1 MRYGKNSQGQ
11 IVMLANCQRHK
22 VNNRMYSGK
31 LQPLSIPGRRWESV
45 SMDLIVKL
53 PTTADGHDS
62 ILVFV
67 DGLSK
72 MVHLVPTTES
82 LNARSF
88 AALFVNN
95 VVRLHRLHGLPAT
108 LISDRGPQFNNNFWA
123 HTCELLG
130 MDKRMSSAFLPQTD

>member
-1 MRYGKNSQGQ
+1 
-11 IVMLANCQRHK
+11 
-22 VNNRMYSGK
+22 MYVGK

-67 DGLSK
+67 DRLSK
-72 MVHLVPTTES
+72 MVHLMPTTES

-95 VVRLHRLHGLPAT
+95 VVRLHGLPAT
-108 LISDRGPQFNNNFWA
+108 LISGRGLQYNSSFWA

-130 MDKRMSSAFLPQTD
+130 IKWMTSAFHP

>member
-1 MRYGKNSQGQ
+1 
-11 IVMLANCQRHK
+11 
-22 VNNRMYSGK
+22 
-31 LQPLSIPGRRWESV
+31 V

-67 DGLSK
+67 DRLSK
-72 MVHLVPTTES
+72 IVHLVPTTES

-95 VVRLHRLHGLPAT
+95 VVRLHGLPAT
-108 LISDRGPQFNNNFWA
+108 LISDRGPQFNNNVWA

-130 MDKRMSSAFLPQTD
+130 MDKRMSSAFHPQTEDRRRVQTARWRRCLEIT

>member
-1 MRYGKNSQGQ
+1 M
-11 IVMLANCQRHK
+11 
-22 VNNRMYSGK
+22 
-31 LQPLSIPGRRWESV
+31 

-67 DGLSK
+67 DRLSK
-72 MVHLVPTTES
+72 MVHLVPATTES

-95 VVRLHRLHGLPAT
+95 VERLHGLPAI

-130 MDKRMSSAFLPQTD
+130 MDKRMSSAFHPQTDRQTERAQRSASWRRCLELT

>member
-1 MRYGKNSQGQ
+1 
-11 IVMLANCQRHK
+11 
-22 VNNRMYSGK
+22 
-31 LQPLSIPGRRWESV
+31 
-45 SMDLIVKL
+45 MDLIVKL

-62 ILVFV
+62 ISVFV
-67 DGLSK
+67 DRLSK
-72 MVHLVPTTES
+72 MVHIVPTTES

-130 MDKRMSSAFLPQTD
+130 MDKRMSSAFHPQTEGRRSVRIARWRRCLELT